1 MFIFAIIRPEFR
13 VPFNAVVCT
22 AFQGT
27 LEHDKTGLI
36 DYILH
41 SGVIR
46 VETAVLTA
54 YRQRLYMNTTEN
66 ILTFEDFG
74 LRAELMQSINYAGF
88 KQPSPIQAM
97 VIPVIMEGRDVVGQ
111 AHTGTGKTAAFGLPT
126 LNKMDLKGGIETLI
140 ITPTREL
147 ANQVSDEI
155 YKFGKHL
162 GVRTVTIYGGSS
174 YNRQIDLI
182 ERGAQ
187 VIIAT
192 PGRLLDMLSRDMLKG
207 FAPSTVILDEADEM
221 LDMGFLD
228 DINEIFTYLPTERQT
243 LLFSAT
249 MPAPIKQLAERI
261 LVNPYF
267 ASITKEETTNTD
279 ISQQY
284 YVIEESERDDAIIRL
299 MDAEDAQKT
308 VVFCRTKKEV
318 DRLSNVLSAA
328 GYSAKGL
335 HGDMEQ
341 RSRESVIKGL
351 KTDAIDVLI
360 ATDVAARG
368 LHIDGVTHVF
378 NYHIP
383 FDPESYVHRIGRT
396 GRAGKKGVAITL
408 VTPLEFKELQRIRS
422 KVGTTMEHAYIPSKH
437 DVKEAQVSRLLAD
450 IEKQHIFDEAHKV
463 LDALKEEYDMDQIA
477 YKLISVLM
485 EQNKVQGPNQIG
497 IARERLEKILS
508 NLDRRDRGGSNNRN
522 RGGFNNRNRSGNGG
536 GNRYRSS
543 NDRGGDRG
551 EQRGERSE
559 YRGERS
565 DRGGDRP
572 RSHSGNRSSKP
583 RY

>member
-1 MFIFAIIRPEFR
+1 
-13 VPFNAVVCT
+13 
-22 AFQGT
+22 
-27 LEHDKTGLI
+27 
-36 DYILH
+36 
-41 SGVIR
+41 
-46 VETAVLTA
+46 
-54 YRQRLYMNTTEN
+54 MNNTHETTEE
-66 ILTFEDFG
+66 ILVTFETFG
-74 LRAELMQSINYAGF
+74 LRRELMQSINYAGF
-88 KQPSPIQAM
+88 TTPSPIQQM

-126 LNKMDLKGGIETLI
+126 LNKMHLKGGIETLI

-155 YKFGKHL
+155 FKFGKNL

-228 DINEIFTYLPTERQT
+228 DINEIFTYLPSERQT

-249 MPAPIKQLAERI
+249 MPTPIKQLAERI

-267 ASITKEETTNTD
+267 ASITKTETTNTD
-279 ISQQY
+279 ITQQY

-408 VTPLEFKELQRIRS
+408 VTPLEFKELQRIRA

-450 IEKQHIFDEAHKV
+450 IEKQHVYDEAHKV
-463 LDALKEEYDMDQIA
+463 LDVLKEEYDMEQIA

-497 IARERLEKILS
+497 IAAERLEKILH
-508 NLDRRDRGGSNNRN
+508 NLERRGNERGGNGR
-522 RGGFNNRNRSGNGG
+522 RPGGFNRNRSGGNRNSSGG
-536 GNRYRSS
+536 GYRGN
-543 NDRGGDRG
+543 NDRNSSG
-551 EQRGERSE
+551 
-559 YRGERS
+559 GERS
-565 DRGGDRP
+565 DRGERGGSDRGE
-572 RSHSGNRSSKP
+572 RSRSFSGQNRSPKP

>member
-1 MFIFAIIRPEFR
+1 VGKRNWSEIGFPMAYIQRVIMNVIEEAI
-13 VPFNAVVCT
+13 T
-22 AFQGT
+22 
-27 LEHDKTGLI
+27 D
-36 DYILH
+36 
-41 SGVIR
+41 
-46 VETAVLTA
+46 
-54 YRQRLYMNTTEN
+54 EN
-66 ILTFEDFG
+66 LVTFESFG
-74 LRAELMQSINYAGF
+74 LRKEIMQSINHAGF
-88 KQPSPIQAM
+88 KTPSPIQQM

-111 AHTGTGKTAAFGLPT
+111 AHTGTGKTAAFGLPA
-126 LNKMDLKGGIETLI
+126 LNKMHLKGGIEALI

-147 ANQVSDEI
+147 ANQVGDEI
-155 YKFGKHL
+155 FKYGKHL

-174 YNRQIDLI
+174 YNRQMDLI

-192 PGRLLDMLSRDMLKG
+192 PGRLLDMLSRNMLKG
-207 FAPSTVILDEADEM
+207 FTPSTVILDEADEM

-261 LVNPYF
+261 LVNPFF
-267 ASITKEETTNTD
+267 ASITKSETTNTD
-279 ISQQY
+279 IAQQY

-299 MDAEDAQKT
+299 MDSEDAKKT

-328 GYSAKGL
+328 GYMAKGL

-341 RSRESVIKGL
+341 RQRESVIKGL
-351 KTDAIDVLI
+351 KTDAVDVLI

-368 LHIDGVTHVF
+368 LHIDDVTHVF

-408 VTPLEFKELQRIRS
+408 VTPMEFKELQRIRA
-422 KVGTTMEHAYIPSKH
+422 KVGTTMEHAYIPSKL
-437 DVKEAQVSRLLAD
+437 DVKEAQVTRLVRE
-450 IEKQHIFDEAHKV
+450 IEKQHVYDEAHKV
-463 LDALKEEYDMDQIA
+463 LDLLKQDYDQEQIA

-485 EQNKVQGPNQIG
+485 ERNTVAGPNNIG
-497 IARERLEKILS
+497 IAAERLEKILS
-508 NLDRRDRGGSNNRN
+508 NLASRGDRGGQRS
-522 RGGFNNRNRSGNGG
+522 GGFNRNRSGNGG
-536 GNRYRSS
+536 NRSGGGGYRGN
-543 NDRGGDRG
+543 NDRNASGS
-551 EQRGERSE
+551 GERSGG
-559 YRGERS
+559 GERS
-565 DRGGDRP
+565 SAGGERGGNDRSD
-572 RSHSGNRSSKP
+572 RSRSFSGQKPKP